1 MNTPDPP
8 FTDPGDPTRDGLA
21 QLLGIEPVE
30 WGGGRSEL
38 ALVVDERHLRNMPI
52 LHGGVLATLLD
63 SALGVAASSVAPAD
77 RLTVTAQL
85 NVNFIRPAF
94 PGERLLAVGEVRH
107 SGRQSVVAFGEVRTE
122 GNELVATAS
131 GTFLFTDMPNA
142 SDSSSPTESP

>member
-1 MNTPDPP
+1 VNTPDPP

-63 SALGVAASSVAPAD
+63 SALGIAASTVSPPN
-77 RLTVTAQL
+77 RLAVTAQL

-94 PGERLLAVGEVRH
+94 PGERLVATGEVQH
-107 SGRQSVVAFGEVRTE
+107 TGRQSVVATGEVRCDS
-122 GNELVATAS
+122 GQLVATAT
-131 GTFLFTDMPNA
+131 GTFLFTDLPP
-142 SDSSSPTESP
+142 SDTSSSTGAPS

>member
-1 MNTPDPP
+1 MNTPDLP

-38 ALVVDERHLRNMPI
+38 ALLVDERHLRNMPI

-63 SALGVAASSVAPAD
+63 SALGVAASSVAPAN

-94 PGERLLAVGEVRH
+94 PGERLVAVGEVRH
-107 SGRQSVVAFGEVRTE
+107 SGRQSVVAFGAVRTE
-122 GNELVATAS
+122 GNKLVATAS
-131 GTFLFTDMPNA
+131 GTFLFTDMRNS
-142 SDSSSPTESP
+142 SDSSSPTGST

>member
-1 MNTPDPP
+1 M
-8 FTDPGDPTRDGLA
+8 
-21 QLLGIEPVE
+21 LGIAPGE

-38 ALVVDERHLRNMPI
+38 ALLVDERHLRNMPI

-63 SALGVAASSVAPAD
+63 SALGVAASSVAPAN

-94 PGERLLAVGEVRH
+94 PGERLVAVGEVRH

-131 GTFLFTDMPNA
+131 GTFLL
-142 SDSSSPTESP
+142 SLIHI